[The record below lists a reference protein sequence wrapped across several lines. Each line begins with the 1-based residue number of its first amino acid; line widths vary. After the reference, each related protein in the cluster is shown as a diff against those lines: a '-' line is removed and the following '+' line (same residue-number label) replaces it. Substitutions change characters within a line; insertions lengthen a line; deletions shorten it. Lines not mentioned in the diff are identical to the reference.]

1 MTSRSILRCD
11 SEYSVLYSLGLIT
24 EAFLYPN
31 LDYKIIVMVTWTIN
45 AMNGALIKP
54 DTISSKSLGIKCHIF
69 CATCSYGSKQ
79 NRIIL
84 IY

>member
-11 SEYSVLYSLGLIT
+11 SEYSVLYPLGLIT

-45 AMNGALIKP
+45 AMNAMNAMNAIDQIGGYLTRLAVEV
-54 DTISSKSLGIKCHIF
+54 
-69 CATCSYGSKQ
+69 
-79 NRIIL
+79 
-84 IY
+84 